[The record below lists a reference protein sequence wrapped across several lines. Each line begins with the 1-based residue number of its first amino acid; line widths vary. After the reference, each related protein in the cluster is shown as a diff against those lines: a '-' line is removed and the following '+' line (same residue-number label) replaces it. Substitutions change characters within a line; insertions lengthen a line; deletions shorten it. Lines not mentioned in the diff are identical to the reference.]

1 MANKASIPLSQLRCA
16 ASEVKISIRPV
27 ILKRRLNLE
36 KAYQHLEQPRELKYL
51 RNTRIK
57 RETGATDEGME
68 LQRPGEKPSNDVEA
82 LLNDIGVKMDSQDND
97 YVSSTPET
105 PEELGNNKIKN
116 LLNDLGVKVGEKDKK
131 KENDKHGIFDN
142 FPEFN
147 EYIHMDIDQKIKH
160 LSIQKMDPVIYNNGE
175 NINKN
180 DNSKDFQPTPTAEYL
195 TASADPAK
203 NIFPTRNPYFEDN
216 SLGSLQIKNHQN
228 MLYSKYEGE
237 KPKQSF
243 MSAISQIQD
252 TQGVLNILAEHSMVI
267 RCYTAGL
274 EQIDE
279 HSLRLQK
286 YLGPGYSVNGIYRP
300 DNVNTQLYMDGK
312 YLNDYV
318 DYELRWNISNFS
330 PSVMDITNT
339 DTSRTRLPLYVY
351 LLGGAEIRNSDVSFR
366 YVLYLLVI
374 LF

>member
-1 MANKASIPLSQLRCA
+1 MANKASNPLSQLKCA

-36 KAYQHLEQPRELKYL
+36 KAYQHLEQPRELKFS
-51 RNTRIK
+51 RNSRVK
-57 RETGATDEGME
+57 RETGATEEGVE
-68 LQRPGEKPSNDVEA
+68 LQRPEEKPSKEVEN
-82 LLNDIGVKMDSQDND
+82 LLNDIGVTVDKFDNGH
-97 YVSSTPET
+97 VSPTLEFN
-105 PEELGNNKIKN
+105 PEELGNNEIKD
-116 LLNDLGVKVGEKDKK
+116 LLNDLGVKMDDKDKDNGK
-131 KENDKHGIFDN
+131 DSDKPGILNN
-142 FPEFN
+142 FPELN
-147 EYIHMDIDQKIKH
+147 EYIHLDIDHKMKH
-160 LSIQKMDPVIYNNGE
+160 PSTQKMEPALNNAWE
-175 NINKN
+175 NTQKN
-180 DNSKDFQPTPTAEYL
+180 DNSMDGQPTPAAEYL
-195 TASADPAK
+195 MASADPAK

-267 RCYTAGL
+267 RCYTAAP

-279 HSLRLQK
+279 HSQRLQK
-286 YLGPGYSVNGIYRP
+286 YLGPGYSVQGIYRP
-300 DNVNTQLYMDGK
+300 DNVNTHLYMDGK

-351 LLGGAEIRNSDVSFR
+351 LLGGADIRNSDVSFR
-366 YVLYLLVI
+366 
-374 LF
+374 